1 MCKQLREMEKFDL
14 GLAFVWEY
22 DDGFINLTEDI
33 FRKAGLTTFRVSD
46 YNINEVKE
54 RVSQKDLSFS
64 FYLDRAWDV
73 DERFEDLGKMLA
85 KRRTRIFNPYNKVLH
100 AIDKA
105 SMHLEF
111 ITAGLHVPYSIIIPP
126 HSEKE
131 EIYIS
136 IDDLALLGRPF
147 IIKPC
152 NTTGGGMGVVTG
164 AETLKE
170 ILDERIT
177 NADDK
182 YLLQEKIYPSVFNGQ
197 RAWFRSFWAFG
208 RSIPVWWDDQTH
220 LYKNLIKDEV
230 SDFKLRNLYKITK
243 TIARVIQL
251 DFFSTEIVFN
261 DKNRFLVIDYVNDQC
276 DMRLKSKHIDGVPDE
291 VVEQIIKNMAKKIR
305 EEKSAGHR

>member
-1 MCKQLREMEKFDL
+1 MKKFDI

-22 DDGFINLTEDI
+22 DDDFINLIEDN
-33 FRKAGLTTFRVSD
+33 FQKAGLTTFRISE

-54 RVSQKDLSFS
+54 RILAKNLSFS

-73 DERFEDLGKMLA
+73 DENFEELGKMLA
-85 KRRTRIFNPYNKVLH
+85 KRKTFIFNPYNKVLH

-111 ITAGLHVPYSIIIPP
+111 ISANLNVPYSIIIPP

-131 EIYIS
+131 EIFIS

-152 NTTGGGMGVVTG
+152 NTTGGGIGVVTG

-170 ILDERIT
+170 IIDERTT
-177 NADDK
+177 NCDDK
-182 YLLQEKIYPSVFNGQ
+182 YLLQEKIYPAKLDGK

-208 RSIPVWWDDQTH
+208 KPIPVWWDDQTH
-220 LYKNLIKDEV
+220 LYKSLVKDEV
-230 SDFKLRNLYKITK
+230 YKFNLKKLFNITK
-243 TIARVIQL
+243 TIAKVINL
-251 DFFSTEIVFN
+251 DFFSTEIVFTE
-261 DKNRFLVIDYVNDQC
+261 KKQFIAIDYVNDQC

-291 VVEQIIKNMAKKIR
+291 IVKQIINNMLKKVIQIN
-305 EEKSAGHR
+305 KTK